1 MRAGILLA
9 LGNHSP
15 RHPDHST
22 LIFARSPRPPRN
34 TLPIHKSML
43 SSPEVSQAQHC
54 AYDRPPGR
62 PSSISCHPFV
72 PPLRT
77 VSAPTWP
84 GCSPWFCTSGSN
96 LPTSNSQTFDIQRFN
111 SDWKSDA
118 TERVPPVISAT
129 GIDRR
134 YRRILAPFEFLNDSA
149 NCLGY
154 AVAAIRTLLL
164 FFGAKIDRGF
174 RKAGQFLIGAA
185 FFLQRSVQ

>member
-1 MRAGILLA
+1 VIRQRAFFKQRIIGRIGSGHGGDLRAQNENASDEGMKSSHKGLL
-9 LGNHSP
+9 
-15 RHPDHST
+15 T
-22 LIFARSPRPPRN
+22 YQ
-34 TLPIHKSML
+34 K
-43 SSPEVSQAQHC
+43 
-54 AYDRPPGR
+54 
-62 PSSISCHPFV
+62 
-72 PPLRT
+72 
-77 VSAPTWP
+77 
-84 GCSPWFCTSGSN
+84 
-96 LPTSNSQTFDIQRFN
+96 TSNSQTFDIQRFN

-134 YRRILAPFEFLNDSA
+134 YRRILMPFEFLNDSA

-164 FFGAKIDRGF
+164 FFGAEIDRGF